1 MNKAIIIGRL
11 DTDAQFNDNFNG
23 DSKCRFKLA
32 VTERWQNKE
41 RTELVNIS
49 VTGEDAQK
57 MRQASTGDLIFV
69 KGLSKPGSYEKNG
82 ETIYYHEVESRR
94 LQIMRAPQEDF
105 DQNEVTLVGRLGSD
119 PKVFKDG
126 KVSAFSMA
134 CDDYNGKDQ
143 TTRWINVV
151 TFDRLAQSAR
161 EYLTKGRLVAVE
173 GKIRTREYEKEG
185 TSRTATS
192 IVADRW
198 TALDANPNKKP
209 REESAPVSHDYTG
222 DIPF

>member
-11 DTDAQFNDNFNG
+11 DTEAQFNNNFDG
-23 DSKCRFKLA
+23 DPKCRFKLT

-41 RTELVNIS
+41 RTELVNIL
-49 VTGEDAQK
+49 VAGEDAQK
-57 MRQASTGDLIFV
+57 MRQANTGDLVLV

-82 ETIYYHEVESRR
+82 ETIYHHEVESRR
-94 LQIMRAPQEDF
+94 LQIMQAPKEDF

-134 CDDYNGKDQ
+134 CDDYNGKEQ

-161 EYLTKGRLVAVE
+161 EYLAKGRLVAVE

-209 REESAPVSHDYTG
+209 REEAVPVFHDYAG